1 MNTLVLKA
9 EGDTHIVATRKF
21 AAPAELVYRAHTEPK
36 LIQQWLLGPDGW
48 TMPVCINENKPGG
61 HIRYEW
67 RNAAGH
73 SFHITGEIIELVPFS
88 KIIHVEV
95 MHLPDPMPEN
105 RVETHFTAD
114 GTGTLMTMRMSLPDA
129 KTRDTM
135 VAGGM
140 AQGMEASYARLEKLI

>member
-1 MNTLVLKA
+1 
-9 EGDTHIVATRKF
+9 
-21 AAPAELVYRAHTEPK
+21 
-36 LIQQWLLGPDGW
+36 
-48 TMPVCINENKPGG
+48 
-61 HIRYEW
+61 
-67 RNAAGH
+67 
-73 SFHITGEIIELVPFS
+73 
-88 KIIHVEV
+88 